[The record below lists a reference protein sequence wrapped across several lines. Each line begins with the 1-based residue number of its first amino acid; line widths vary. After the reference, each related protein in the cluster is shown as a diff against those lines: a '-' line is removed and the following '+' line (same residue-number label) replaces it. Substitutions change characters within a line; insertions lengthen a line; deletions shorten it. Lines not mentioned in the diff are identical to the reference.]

1 MLCSY
6 EGSHP
11 KYWQGAS
18 TGLAV
23 WLGCV
28 DTWTSCLLGSVLA
41 EDAFGA
47 NQRLV
52 SVPLSTV
59 VNAGYE
65 EQFSEMTSPAGARD
79 MIFWRQVVPCCSS
92 VAKTI
97 LLTPKCPPLSNG
109 PGFSTEPAR
118 GRTSIHGL
126 LLFFTSFG
134 LSVEAV

>member
-1 MLCSY
+1 MFSNSSALVGILLIQCKTQINQSIL
-6 EGSHP
+6 GTVCCAVMKVLIHSTG
-11 KYWQGAS
+11 KALNS

-92 VAKTI
+92 
-97 LLTPKCPPLSNG
+97 
-109 PGFSTEPAR
+109 R
-118 GRTSIHGL
+118 
-126 LLFFTSFG
+126 LFC
-134 LSVEAV
+134 